1 MIEHT
6 DNHRHRALQVARQ
19 KTTKMTSES
28 AYSIGSSYLN
38 VAVPTQDIAEDNL
51 LIVNV
56 DTGLHCVTPRER
68 LPVLDSV
75 NMNESQLQVHPQ
87 RTVNT
92 MALMDNTEHGS
103 VHALTRS
110 THLLRSTVMSGCA
123 PPPQPSGS

>member
-6 DNHRHRALQVARQ
+6 DNNRDRALQVARQ

-28 AYSIGSSYLN
+28 AYSTGSSYLN

-103 VHALTRS
+103 AHALTRS
-110 THLLRSTVMSGCA
+110 CGTAMTLPRQCPG
-123 PPPQPSGS
+123 